1 MSANNL
7 SRPEWR
13 IWTPTVDAPAG
24 SDLFDH
30 FRAWPKE
37 IGLVVTDIEMV
48 DIKPSVEGEPTIN
61 FSGVSSLGQLSFQGP
76 YDPRLLDTYREIL
89 NSDSFFCNP
98 SSKETLYEK
107 LKLGKF
113 LGTDI
118 HYVGG
123 EADNP
128 IRPTLYL
135 YTSLVK

>member
-1 MSANNL
+1 MSVDNL

-37 IGLVVTDIEMV
+37 IGLVVSDIEMQ
-48 DIKPSVEGEPTIN
+48 DIKPNPTGPTIH
-61 FSGVSSLGQLSFQGP
+61 FSGVSNLGQLSFQGP
-76 YDPRLLDTYREIL
+76 FDPRLLDVYREIP
-89 NSDSFFCNP
+89 NESSYFCNP
-98 SSKETLYEK
+98 HSRETLTEK
-107 LKLGKF
+107 LRLGKF

-118 HYVGG
+118 HYLGH

-128 IRPTLYL
+128 IRPSLYL
-135 YTSLVK
+135 FTSLVN